1 MSAGAA
7 TAAAAAAQ
15 AAQAVLETS
24 ESYRRSDVLRTLIQK
39 PDVFRPDTREQEVEQ
54 WSEWKHMIK
63 NYLSVVDT
71 KMLEDME
78 TIEKS
83 PTRPSTVDGMDAA
96 VRKRSIELYAILLS
110 FVRQR
115 PAKLVRGVPSNNGFE
130 AWRVLVGEMQPA
142 TRQRQ
147 LALMSQLAGIRF
159 DANRS
164 LAEQI
169 VKYEELIKEYERVS
183 GSTYPDDLRIS
194 SVIQAAPTNLQTQ
207 LHLTM
212 DESTDYKAIREKLLA
227 YERASTRWQPS
238 SGFALPAVNTHG
250 ALNQSGPTDME
261 IDRVEKGKGGH
272 KGGKQGG
279 HKGKKGEKGKG
290 KGKEKGGK
298 GKKGSKGGPP
308 GGCYNCGGRHFVRDC
323 PKGKGKGKN
332 QVNQEQP
339 TAAPPPPSS
348 TAPTTPAPTTTRPTT
363 TSQPPANSVRRVRLV
378 TPPDANTTYVFD
390 ISDNDVVADFYD
402 DFPEEPAVRAVS
414 VRSPPSGGTDQE
426 QDPVTIVLDHWTPG
440 QMRAWLTDAQ
450 GNDIPTEALR
460 RYAFELRDH
469 RGQSFIIKETCVVGR
484 VRVPLLAAGKLLK
497 QGWQLVS
504 EEDPGSTG
512 GAGPRSMILR
522 SPAGLRAPVAF
533 KHNSLVVQGEV
544 RAITEIPRSL
554 PPKVP
559 KVTISAEMEAMVG
572 NEGMH
577 VLGNGIKMHYQA
589 AATDLL
595 DPRPWYDAI
604 TLIGM
609 DAFEEGF
616 FPEGGVAPKPSE
628 LVVESHPRPQENQQN
643 DPQNA
648 KENQQ
653 NDPQNAKEN
662 QQNDPMAQAT
672 TWTQANQDY
681 VAANAAQAVEG
692 IDRRDPVPRGQPEG
706 APDDAAVAL
715 HNLMHMPFA
724 SWCEA
729 CVRTRS
735 RGDRHSQGA
744 NREVR
749 LPILQVDFYFAS
761 LEEGGERPNPEGEQ
775 ENCILIGVDLDTK
788 MVLAVPGPN
797 KGAVILAKATEEI
810 VRFTLALHQEQAVI
824 VQSDGEPAIKAVVRA
839 VAAARARL
847 GRKTVQ
853 RTTPVAAHESNGAAE
868 RTVQTIRRLVG
879 ACMLLGF
886 ELQKG
891 KLAPDTPLKMWSQV
905 HAAFVR
911 NRFHVIPGL
920 QQTPFEIAFG
930 GKRFDQKLCEF
941 GDTVYGQVFRTNK
954 AEPRWV
960 KAIWV
965 GMNPHSGANNLMTV
979 YGHIQSASVRRAAP
993 DQQLTADQIKE
1004 GGYIGWPWNKD
1015 FVEKP
1020 ARRKKRETRTA
1031 EAAPRLEP
1039 GVSLPLGAP
1048 AGHPLL
1054 PEEDSEAEQV
1064 EKAARNRA
1072 DGGSSEE
1079 LLPATPPRSPT
1090 TPATPPDLQSPT
1102 EAAASGKRKA
1112 EEAEPF
1118 TPYSPSFPSWMAS
1131 SGEQQASPPKRMV
1144 ETVDAEWAEHGPE
1157 IEAEIAADTQES
1169 AEDPPNL
1176 SDDELAV
1183 LDDAAELEEI
1193 ERLEKMTVLVDPVAG
1208 EEAEHLS
1215 TVFVKTW
1222 KYDKARGWFRRARVV
1237 ARQYKWSVEMAE
1249 EDTFSP
1255 AWVTTLARMVPL
1267 LAQQWNTPVWVMDI
1281 KDAFLQVKQPA
1292 DEPVLVTSPRSYTA
1306 KFGQA
1311 RQWKLGRV
1319 LPGQRKGSLSGDV
1332 AEDLESMEEVPT
1344 LFRARAGNYAA
1355 QIHVDDITSTGAPEI
1370 QEKIQKTLES
1380 KYQVKVNGPFHSPGD
1395 MYEFLRRRHQFE
1407 PDGSITIRAAT
1418 RFYQDLY
1425 ELAGRPKKRSTPGP
1439 SGKEDMFDLDNTKA
1453 LESGEATL
1461 YRTMLGKL
1469 LYMSAERPDCQA
1481 AIQYLSGKASAPTE
1495 RAAKLL
1501 RHLVGYMWENQGY
1514 GVKLKLHPGRS
1525 VMQLT
1530 GDHQGGPGGEEHE
1543 HLIEGFSDSNFAND
1557 RTTRRSLSSG
1567 QIFIGQALA
1576 YSFVRGQKVVTL
1588 SSGEAELVAL
1598 TQTTSECILVKK
1610 AWEFL
1615 VQQEATLTM
1624 RSDSS
1629 VARAIASRLGVGR
1642 VRHLQTSCLW
1652 IQQWVA
1658 QHLLKVLAVPTEFNP
1673 ADLGTKCFTARRLRL
1688 LCYLVGLVHDNGE
1701 HVGQNEFREA
1711 TARRAGQGDRNNDVV
1726 VRLVQLLAAVTLQ
1739 GCEFGPAGPGELFDD
1754 LASLIYVVI
1763 LVSVRYFWFVGL
1775 LAVAWWL
1782 GRRSS
1787 GQPAQEAPQQ
1797 KGRGKGKRANRR
1809 TANKMSQEATA
1820 DEDQEATT
1828 HENQEATTD
1837 GDQSEITNEEAIY
1850 HGSLE
1855 GINFEEP
1862 GEPTGSTAT
1871 AGLGLEPAAG
1881 NSPAALDPEV
1891 AQRIQDWMVEN
1902 ALPMLGVEAR
1912 PSGATTSGA
1921 SSSSTT
1927 PMPLPVPS
1935 TSGRSS
1941 NHKIEQARERGKFL
1955 RDAKHFLPEQELAE
1969 FVFIASHGY
1978 AYHRE
1983 GCGDLRCARRT
1994 TRMTVR
2000 RAIQAGKV
2008 PCKHCFQEHWEYSR
2022 GQR

>member
-1 MSAGAA
+1 
-7 TAAAAAAQ
+7 
-15 AAQAVLETS
+15 
-24 ESYRRSDVLRTLIQK
+24 
-39 PDVFRPDTREQEVEQ
+39 
-54 WSEWKHMIK
+54 
-63 NYLSVVDT
+63 
-71 KMLEDME
+71 
-78 TIEKS
+78 
-83 PTRPSTVDGMDAA
+83 
-96 VRKRSIELYAILLS
+96 
-110 FVRQR
+110 
-115 PAKLVRGVPSNNGFE
+115 
-130 AWRVLVGEMQPA
+130 MQPA

-169 VKYEELIKEYERVS
+169 VKYEELIKEYER
-183 GSTYPDDLRIS
+183 
-194 SVIQAAPTNLQTQ
+194 AAPTNLQTQ

-250 ALNQSGPTDME
+250 ALNQGGPTDME

-279 HKGKKGEKGKG
+279 QKGKKGEKGKG

-298 GKKGSKGGPP
+298 GKKGGKGGPP
-308 GGCYNCGGRHFVRDC
+308 GGCYNCGGRHYVRDC
-323 PKGKGKGKN
+323 KNVN

-339 TAAPPPPSS
+339 TATPPPPSN

-363 TSQPPANSVRRVRLV
+363 TSQPPSNSVRRVRLV
-378 TPPDANTTYVFD
+378 TPPDASTTYVFD

-402 DFPEEPAVRAVS
+402 DFPAVRAVS

-426 QDPVTIVLDHWTPG
+426 QDPVTIVLDTGADASMVPEA
-440 QMRAWLTDAQ
+440 MRAMGEPLP
-450 GNDIPTEALR
+450 GNAEALR

-554 PPKVP
+554 PPKVDDQDAQ
-559 KVTISAEMEAMVG
+559 AEDHADRHG
-572 NEGMH
+572 RLRGG
-577 VLGNGIKMHYQA
+577 LLSRRRGGPQA
-589 AATDLL
+589 KRWTPEPPQEEPAE
-595 DPRPWYDAI
+595 RPAEHRGEPAERPAERQGEPAERPAERQGEPAERPGSPDD
-604 TLIGM
+604 GM
-609 DAFEEGF
+609 DTGEAGLEQH
-616 FPEGGVAPKPSE
+616 E
-628 LVVESHPRPQENQQN
+628 LE
-643 DPQNA
+643 
-648 KENQQ
+648 
-653 NDPQNAKEN
+653 
-662 QQNDPMAQAT
+662 
-672 TWTQANQDY
+672 DY

-715 HNLMHMPFA
+715 HNLTHMPFA

-735 RGDRHSQGA
+735 RGDRRSQGA

-810 VRFTLALHQEQAVI
+810 AVI

-853 RTTPVAAHESNGAAE
+853 RTTPVAAEESNGAAE
-868 RTVQTIRRLVG
+868 RTVQTIRRLG
-879 ACMLLGF
+879 ACMLLSF

-891 KLAPDTPLKMWSQV
+891 KLAPDTPLKLWSQV
-905 HAAFVR
+905 HAAFVH

-920 QQTPFEIAFG
+920 QQTPYEIAFG

-965 GMNPHSGANNLMTV
+965 GMNPRSGANNLMTV
-979 YGHIQSASVRRAAP
+979 YGHIQSASVRRAAA

-1004 GGYIGWPWNKD
+1004 GGYIGCPWNKD

-1031 EAAPRLEP
+1031 EPGPPLKP
-1039 GVSLPLGAP
+1039 GVSVPIGAP

-1064 EKAARNRA
+1064 EKAARDRA

-1079 LLPATPPRSPT
+1079 LVPATPPRSPT

-1131 SGEQQASPPKRMV
+1131 LGEQPASPPKRKAEAEPSSAGAVEKRKAEEMAQGNPSSSDSSDGGGSIRMV

-1157 IEAEIAADTQES
+1157 IEAEIAADNQES
-1169 AEDPPNL
+1169 TEDPPSL
-1176 SDDELAV
+1176 SVEELAV
-1183 LDDAAELEEI
+1183 LDDAAI

-1222 KYDKARGWFRRARVV
+1222 KYDKDRGWFRRARLV
-1237 ARQYKWSVEMAE
+1237 ARQYKWSH
-1249 EDTFSP
+1249 
-1255 AWVTTLARMVPL
+1255 
-1267 LAQQWNTPVWVMDI
+1267 QWNTPVWVMDI
-1281 KDAFLQVKQPA
+1281 KDAFLQVEQPA

-1311 RQWKLGRV
+1311 RQWKLGR
-1319 LPGQRKGSLSGDV
+1319 
-1332 AEDLESMEEVPT
+1332 DLESMEEVPT

-1380 KYQVKVNGPFHSPGD
+1380 KYQVKVNGPFHLPGD

-1407 PDGSITIRAAT
+1407 PDG
-1418 RFYQDLY
+1418 
-1425 ELAGRPKKRSTPGP
+1425 P
-1439 SGKEDMFDLDNTKA
+1439 SGKEDMFELDNTKA
-1453 LESGEATL
+1453 LESGE
-1461 YRTMLGKL
+1461 
-1469 LYMSAERPDCQA
+1469 
-1481 AIQYLSGKASAPTE
+1481 ASAPTE

-1501 RHLVGYMWENQGY
+1501 RHLVGYMWETQGY

-1525 VMQLT
+1525 VMKLT
-1530 GDHQGGPGGEEHE
+1530 GDHQGSLEGEEHD

-1652 IQQWVA
+1652 IQQWVV

-1701 HVGQNEFREA
+1701 HVGQSEFREA
-1711 TARRAGQGDRNNDVV
+1711 TARRAGQGDRNND
-1726 VRLVQLLAAVTLQ
+1726 
-1739 GCEFGPAGPGELFDD
+1739 
-1754 LASLIYVVI
+1754 LASLIYFLVVV
-1763 LVSVRYFWFVGL
+1763 LVRYFWFVGL
-1775 LAVAWWL
+1775 LAMAWWL

-1787 GQPAQEAPQQ
+1787 APLDSNGQPAQRAPQH
-1797 KGRGKGKRANRR
+1797 KGRGKGKRAGRR
-1809 TANKMSQEATA
+1809 TANKMNQEGTNN
-1820 DEDQEATT
+1820 EDQEATT
-1828 HENQEATTD
+1828 NEDQEANTNE
-1837 GDQSEITNEEAIY
+1837 DQDANANEDQDATTNEEAIY
-1850 HGSLE
+1850 YGSLE
-1855 GINFEEP
+1855 GINFEQP
-1862 GEPTGSTAT
+1862 DEPTGSTAT
-1871 AGLGLEPAAG
+1871 AGLGLEPATG
-1881 NSPAALDPEV
+1881 NPPAAIDPEV

-1921 SSSSTT
+1921 SSSTTT
-1927 PMPLPVPS
+1927 PTPLPVS
-1935 TSGRSS
+1935 SASGRSS

-1969 FVFIASHGY
+1969 LVFIASHGY

-1983 GCGDLRCARRT
+1983 GCGDL
-1994 TRMTVR
+1994 
-2000 RAIQAGKV
+2000 
-2008 PCKHCFQEHWEYSR
+2008 
-2022 GQR
+2022 